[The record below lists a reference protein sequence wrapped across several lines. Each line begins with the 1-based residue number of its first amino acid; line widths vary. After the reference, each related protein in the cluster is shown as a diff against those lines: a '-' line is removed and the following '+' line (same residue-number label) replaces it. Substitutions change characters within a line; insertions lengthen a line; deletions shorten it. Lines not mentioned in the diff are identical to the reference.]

1 MDEKVVAILK
11 QRRSELAA
19 IEATWANWS
28 RVTEWHART
37 RPLIAQYFEHQ
48 IEPIDKL
55 IEVRWAAFVRRYVY
69 GGPNDTSRVDAAER
83 LTNDKMAAGVRGKL
97 LAHIDAL
104 LELLDLE
111 QPIKSAGVPLPQTGV
126 GVFLVHGRDERWVQ
140 GVARF
145 VEQFGL
151 KITILREQSNQ
162 GRTVIEKFEDVAA
175 DIGFAIVLLTGD
187 DRGGLADT
195 KPSSYLPRARQNVIL
210 ELGFFL
216 GRLRRSHV
224 CALYE
229 HGVEIPS
236 DYSGVLFVPIDE
248 SGGWRLLLAREMKAA
263 GLPIDMNRAI

>member
-1 MDEKVVAILK
+1 MDEKVLAKLK
-11 QRRSELAA
+11 QRRNELEA
-19 IEATWANWS
+19 IEATWPNWS
-28 RVTEWHART
+28 RVTEWHARA
-37 RPLIAQYFEHQ
+37 RPLIAQYFQ
-48 IEPIDKL
+48 QQLGPFDKL
-55 IEVRWAAFVRRYVY
+55 IEVRWAAFARVY
-69 GGPNDTSRVDAAER
+69 SSGGRNETPQVDSAER
-83 LTNDKMAAGVRGKL
+83 TANNKIAADARGKL
-97 LAHIDAL
+97 LAHMDAL

-111 QPIKSAGVPLPQTGV
+111 HPTKVAEAPQLPNGT

-140 GVARF
+140 EVARF

-151 KITILREQSNQ
+151 QISILREQPNQ
-162 GRTVIEKFEDVAA
+162 GRTVIEKFEDVAV

-187 DRGGLADT
+187 DRGGLKDAE
-195 KPSSYLPRARQNVIL
+195 PSSHLPRARQNVIL

-216 GRLRRSHV
+216 GRLKRSHV